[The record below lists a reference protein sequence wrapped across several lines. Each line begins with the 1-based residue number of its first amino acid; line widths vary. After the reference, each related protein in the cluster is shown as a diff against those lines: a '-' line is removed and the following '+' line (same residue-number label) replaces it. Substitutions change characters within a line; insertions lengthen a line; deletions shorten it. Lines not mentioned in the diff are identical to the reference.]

1 MTNKEIIFGAVY
13 KLQKG
18 ANKLLKSVKGGMH
31 GEYFAFQNDQAYYYF
46 LPINANVNGGVK
58 TYMVDTYMIDQP
70 SYKNYEDL
78 ITIIKSWADPEKGSR
93 IRSRCYDYY
102 YSGIFE
108 VTEETAPAFELVC
121 NLSQVTPV
129 DEDEA
134 VKYLENEVFWKVQL
148 YHEHNYSWESG
159 AKGVTLVLKDALPNG
174 EKSLKAVCNKI
185 INLKIND
192 IYYKDVT
199 DELHKVLT
207 DFPELCEEHQ
217 EEIDAANA
225 YLRMLEN
232 FQQLMYLSLSPYKD
246 ILTNYLRGV
255 KKKMAVKTKAGE
267 NIAEEENSDDKGISL
282 ALRPK
287 KANSEGVHLMNRDE
301 LRECQEALNALW
313 AYYEEGVE
321 GSMWFR
327 HNLDILQKNIHVDD
341 EIID

>member
-1 MTNKEIIFGAVY
+1 MTNKKIIFGAVY
-13 KLQKG
+13 KLQKE
-18 ANKLLKSVKGGMH
+18 ANKLLKFVKGGMH
-31 GEYFAFQNDQAYYYF
+31 GEYFEFQNDQAYYFF
-46 LPINANVNGGVK
+46 LPINANVNGEVK
-58 TYMVDTYMIDQP
+58 TYMVDTYMIDKP

-78 ITIIKSWADPEKGSR
+78 ITIIMSWADPEKGSR

-108 VTEETAPAFELVC
+108 VTDETTPAFELVC
-121 NLSQVTPV
+121 DLSQVTPV

-159 AKGVTLVLKDALPNG
+159 AKGVTLALKDALPNG

-207 DFPELCEEHQ
+207 NFPELCEEHQ
-217 EEIDAANA
+217 KEIDAANA

-232 FQQLMYLSLSPYKD
+232 FQQLMYLSLAPYKD
-246 ILTNYLRGV
+246 VITKWSQEKDGF
-255 KKKMAVKTKAGE
+255 VKTKAGE
-267 NIAEEENSDDKGISL
+267 IIAEKENF
-282 ALRPK
+282 
-287 KANSEGVHLMNRDE
+287 EGVHLMNRNE
-301 LRECQEALNALW
+301 LRECQDALNALW

-327 HNLDILQKNIHVDD
+327 HNLDILQKNIHVND